1 MIQIGVII
9 VLTVFV
15 LKGLFSFRLEKDNY
29 SKSTEELRTEFHKND
44 LLLLFLFLLLLPSF
58 TIGLTVLYNWLSD
71 WSISTDKSIV
81 HIIKPNIGSWIFMAM
96 MSSLG
101 YAVFA
106 EFYLKNNRRGFYYGP
121 SIFLYNKSV
130 ELSSTN
136 EIAKFR
142 TLYPNLRAG
151 YVWYPF
157 KNINLYLNPW
167 FNIGSEIN
175 IDNNNSLNGIDY
187 EPSKFYYIVA
197 LHIGYSF
204 NW

>member
-1 MIQIGVII
+1 M
-9 VLTVFV
+9 
-15 LKGLFSFRLEKDNY
+15 K
-29 SKSTEELRTEFHKND
+29 
-44 LLLLFLFLLLLPSF
+44 LLLIISAILF
-58 TIGLTVLYNWLSD
+58 
-71 WSISTDKSIV
+71 SISTKAQDT
-81 HIIKPNIGSWIFMAM
+81 IKTNYISLELDPAPFILGGYSFSLKYSPKNMPKTAFMASVYSSDLPNSM
-96 MSSLG
+96 MSKENQENGWTNSKLETS

>member
-1 MIQIGVII
+1 M
-9 VLTVFV
+9 
-15 LKGLFSFRLEKDNY
+15 K
-29 SKSTEELRTEFHKND
+29 
-44 LLLLFLFLLLLPSF
+44 LLLIISAILF
-58 TIGLTVLYNWLSD
+58 
-71 WSISTDKSIV
+71 SISTKAQDT
-81 HIIKPNIGSWIFMAM
+81 IKTNYISLELDPAPFILGGYSFSLKYSPKNMPKTAFMASVYGSDFPNSM
-96 MSSLG
+96 MSKENQENGWTNLKLETS

-121 SIFLYNKSV
+121 SMFLYNKSV

-136 EIAKFR
+136 EITKFR

-187 EPSKFYYIVA
+187 KPSKFYYIVA